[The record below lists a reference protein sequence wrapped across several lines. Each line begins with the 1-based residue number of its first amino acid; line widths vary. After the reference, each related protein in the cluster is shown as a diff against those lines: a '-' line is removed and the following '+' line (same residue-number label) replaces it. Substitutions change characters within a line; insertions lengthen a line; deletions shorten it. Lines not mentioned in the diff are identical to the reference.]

1 MYPEAVHGALN
12 PMAQGFYRV
21 KIECTH
27 GGYYK
32 AGNMQVTR
40 PLNHCQAGAVVFR
53 CIKGK
58 VRVGPHTLKF
68 AMFRRKIRKYLP
80 TPDHFDRLAW
90 ARPFKRFLG
99 HPNIWALNRKS
110 VAGGVAAGLFC
121 GLIPGPFQIFGS
133 FIWVL
138 LARVNLPVAFAVT
151 LYTNPIT
158 IVPLYIL
165 AVAYG
170 DFLLGE
176 IGQGSLQPAPDWNW
190 SAWGDSTQAMLG
202 WMLSMGPSLA
212 VGLPAL
218 MVTLSILGYFG
229 VRLAWNIGV
238 RAAVVRRRRRNS
250 AAKR

>member
-1 MYPEAVHGALN
+1 
-12 PMAQGFYRV
+12 
-21 KIECTH
+21 
-27 GGYYK
+27 
-32 AGNMQVTR
+32 
-40 PLNHCQAGAVVFR
+40 
-53 CIKGK
+53 
-58 VRVGPHTLKF
+58 
-68 AMFRRKIRKYLP
+68 MFRRKIRKYLP
-80 TPDHFDRLAW
+80 TVDHFDQLAW

-110 VAGGVAAGLFC
+110 IAGGVAAGLFC

-133 FIWVL
+133 LIWVL
-138 LARVNLPVAFAVT
+138 VAKVNLPVAFAVT

-176 IGQGSLQPAPDWNW
+176 IGQVTMHPAPTWNW
-190 SAWGDSTQAMLG
+190 SAWGDSTHAMLD

-218 MVTLSILGYFG
+218 MVTLSILGYVA
-229 VRLAWNIGV
+229 VRLAWNVCIRV
-238 RAAVVRRRRRNS
+238 AVLRRRGRKLS
-250 AAKR
+250 ATR

>member
-1 MYPEAVHGALN
+1 MHFTRTLN
-12 PMAQGFYRV
+12 YDSA
-21 KIECTH
+21 I
-27 GGYYK
+27 
-32 AGNMQVTR
+32 
-40 PLNHCQAGAVVFR
+40 AVVFR
-53 CIKGK
+53 SIKMK

-80 TPDHFDRLAW
+80 TVDHFERLPW

-110 VAGGVAAGLFC
+110 IAGGVAAGLFC

-133 FIWVL
+133 LLWVL
-138 LARVNLPVAFAVT
+138 VAKVNMPVAFAVT
-151 LYTNPIT
+151 LYTNPVT
-158 IVPLYIL
+158 IVPLYLI

-170 DFLLGE
+170 DLLLGGLGE
-176 IGQGSLQPAPDWNW
+176 SNLPPIPEWNW
-190 SAWGDSTQAMLG
+190 SAWGDSTHAMVD

-218 MVTLSILGYFG
+218 MVTLSILGYFS

-238 RAAVVRRRRRNS
+238 RIAVVRRRRRNVS
-250 AAKR
+250 ATR

>member
-1 MYPEAVHGALN
+1 MS
-12 PMAQGFYRV
+12 QCFYRV
-21 KIECTH
+21 KIERANGRQH
-27 GGYYK
+27 K
-32 AGNMQVTR
+32 AGNMQFTR
-40 PLNHCQAGAVVFR
+40 TLNHRKAVAVVFR
-53 CIKGK
+53 SIEVK
-58 VRVGPHTLKF
+58 VRVGPHILKF

-80 TPDHFDRLAW
+80 TVDHFDQLPW

-133 FIWVL
+133 LIWVL
-138 LARVNLPVAFAVT
+138 IARVNLPVAFAVT

-176 IGQGSLQPAPDWNW
+176 IGQGTVHPVPDWNW
-190 SAWGDSTQAMLG
+190 STSGDSAHAMLD

-218 MVTLSILGYFG
+218 MLTLSILGYVAVRVAWNVG
-229 VRLAWNIGV
+229 VRI
-238 RAAVVRRRRRNS
+238 AVVHRRGG
-250 AAKR
+250 